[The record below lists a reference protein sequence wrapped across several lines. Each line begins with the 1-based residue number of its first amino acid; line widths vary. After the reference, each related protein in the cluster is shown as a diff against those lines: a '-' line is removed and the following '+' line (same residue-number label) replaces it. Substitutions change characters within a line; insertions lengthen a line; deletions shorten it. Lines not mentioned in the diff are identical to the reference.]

1 MNSCHSFSPSG
12 RWLVFSS
19 KSRSPYTQVYLTRID
34 SEGNDGPPILI
45 DNTTAANRA
54 ANIPEFVNVT
64 PGGLRQIGGPVIDY
78 YRLLNR
84 AVYPERIFRR
94 ADCAKHGRI
103 RQMART
109 RFHGRCAPVVLI
121 LGALCGGLAYG
132 AVAPNPGGTV
142 VTTNSTSATIGY
154 VDTPVTQRVDL
165 YSTTVVALQNGSQ
178 VFSQSFSVPF
188 TDAAVQAAIVQANGI
203 LSGRGATF
211 GAPALTTNTS
221 VLQSSV
227 ITPPPTSTCLSP
239 GTNTVT
245 GATTVTTVDT
255 FGPATVA
262 VGDCQSDTFTVL
274 SGQLDININTDI
286 VFAVPRNVV
295 TTNTFLTTQT
305 YLITGTGGTAAVA
318 GAPALSGW
326 GMAGLALLL
335 AGAGTLLQ
343 RRSSSRQSG

>member
-1 MNSCHSFSPSG
+1 M
-12 RWLVFSS
+12 L
-19 KSRSPYTQVYLTRID
+19 
-34 SEGNDGPPILI
+34 
-45 DNTTAANRA
+45 RA
-54 ANIPEFVNVT
+54 E
-64 PGGLRQIGGPVIDY
+64 
-78 YRLLNR
+78 
-84 AVYPERIFRR
+84 
-94 ADCAKHGRI
+94 CAKHGRI

-239 GTNTVT
+239 GTNTAT

-295 TTNTFLTTQT
+295 TTNTDRKS
-305 YLITGTGGTAAVA
+305 VV
-318 GAPALSGW
+318 
-326 GMAGLALLL
+326 
-335 AGAGTLLQ
+335 
-343 RRSSSRQSG
+343 

>member
-1 MNSCHSFSPSG
+1 M
-12 RWLVFSS
+12 L
-19 KSRSPYTQVYLTRID
+19 
-34 SEGNDGPPILI
+34 
-45 DNTTAANRA
+45 
-54 ANIPEFVNVT
+54 
-64 PGGLRQIGGPVIDY
+64 
-78 YRLLNR
+78 
-84 AVYPERIFRR
+84 R

-109 RFHGRCAPVVLI
+109 RFYGRCAPVVFI

-132 AVAPNPGGTV
+132 GVAPNPGGST

-178 VFSQSFSVPF
+178 VFAQSFSVPF
-188 TDAAVQAAIVQANGI
+188 TDAAGQAAIVQANGI

-245 GATTVTTVDT
+245 
-255 FGPATVA
+255 
-262 VGDCQSDTFTVL
+262 VL

-318 GAPALSGW
+318 GAPA
-326 GMAGLALLL
+326 
-335 AGAGTLLQ
+335 
-343 RRSSSRQSG
+343 